1 MLMRQRFTIFLSI
14 TLIIFTIY
22 RHQTTDLQHHTNIQ
36 RATAVV
42 ASQIEPNEQE
52 ALNTYRAERRLEA
65 VHRASRSRRVSL
77 PRQTR
82 SKPVQRHVGPLNWT
96 ALARCESG
104 GNPRTNTGNGF
115 YGLYQFDLQTW
126 RGVGGKGLPSDASA
140 QEQTYRAWLLY
151 QDRGR
156 KPWPVCGKYL

>member
-1 MLMRQRFTIFLSI
+1 MLMRQRFTIVLSI

-22 RHQTTDLQHHTNIQ
+22 RHQTTDLQHHTNTS
-36 RATAVV
+36 RVTV
-42 ASQIEPNEQE
+42 AAQIEPNEQV
-52 ALNTYRAERRLEA
+52 ALNTYRALRRPEA
-65 VHRASRSRRVSL
+65 VHRASRSRRVAL
-77 PRQTR
+77 PHLTH
-82 SKPVQRHVGPLNWT
+82 SKAVQRHVGPLNWA